1 MSKGRQI
8 QLMKFIALLILSM
21 AFITVAFRMEAQ
33 QLQMYTQFMYNKM
46 QFNAAYAGSLDAPS
60 AQVLYRNQWIGLEG
74 APEAQVVGFH
84 SPLANKS
91 IALGF
96 NFERQSIGIQE
107 TMTLDG
113 IYVYRLKISKEG
125 RLGLGVNISGRYL
138 EQDFSDPRLVATEGI
153 QLDNAISMGIQNKLV
168 ANIGFGA
175 YYHDSKMY
183 FGLSIPRLAKSDIDF
198 DQVDLET
205 SREARH
211 FNIMGGYIIDLS
223 RNISLTPQ
231 AMIRL
236 TEGAPI
242 DVDLNAMLCFY
253 DRFYSG
259 LTFRHY
265 NGMRGV
271 LESIDILAGVQVS
284 PQLYLGFAYD
294 ITLTQLRNYSSGS
307 VELAA
312 RYTFIQP
319 EEKET
324 YVNPRY
330 F

>member
-1 MSKGRQI
+1 MSGRKQK
-8 QLMKFIALLILSM
+8 QLIKLLSLLLLSM
-21 AFITVAFRMEAQ
+21 AFLTIASRMQAQ

-46 QFNAAYAGSLDAPS
+46 QFNAGYAGSLDAPS
-60 AQVLYRNQWIGLEG
+60 AHVLYRNQWVGLEG
-74 APEAQVVGFH
+74 APEAQVLGIH

-91 IALGF
+91 IALGL
-96 NFERQSIGIQE
+96 NFERQTIGIQE
-107 TMTLDG
+107 TLTLDG
-113 IYVYRLKISKEG
+113 IYVYRLKVSKTG

-153 QLDNAISMGIQNKLV
+153 QLDNAISMGVQNKFV

-175 YYHDSKMY
+175 YYHDPKMY
-183 FGLSIPRLAKSDIDF
+183 FGVSIPRLAKSDIDF
-198 DQVDLET
+198 DQIDLET

-231 AMIRL
+231 ALIRL
-236 TEGAPI
+236 TEGAPL
-242 DVDLNAMLCFY
+242 DVALNAMLCFY
-253 DRFYSG
+253 EKFYTG

-265 NGMRGV
+265 NGMRGL
-271 LESIDILAGVQVS
+271 LESLDILAGVQVS

-307 VELAA
+307 LELAA

-319 EEKET
+319 EKKET